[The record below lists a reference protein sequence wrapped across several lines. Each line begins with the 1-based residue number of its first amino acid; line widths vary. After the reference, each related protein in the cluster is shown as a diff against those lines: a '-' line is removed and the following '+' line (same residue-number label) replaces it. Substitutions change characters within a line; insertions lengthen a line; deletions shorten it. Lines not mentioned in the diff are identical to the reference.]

1 MELGDAGDALRAK
14 AELAKRHARDLKNHA
29 REQQARAVEQ
39 RLAEARAVEAARRA
53 LRLTEPLMYCARCGA
68 TWRSD
73 AIREGTRRR
82 AGCLLCGGPLS
93 PLP

>member
-39 RLAEARAVEAARRA
+39 RLAEARA

>member
-53 LRLTEPLMYCARCGA
+53 LRLTEPLMYCARC
-68 TWRSD
+68 SD